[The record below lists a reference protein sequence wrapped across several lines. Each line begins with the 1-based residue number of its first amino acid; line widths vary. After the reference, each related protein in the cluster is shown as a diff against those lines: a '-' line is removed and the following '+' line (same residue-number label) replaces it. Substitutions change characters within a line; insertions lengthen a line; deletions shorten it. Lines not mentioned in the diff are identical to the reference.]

1 MSDTGWFVLNTV
13 TSQLQ
18 SANGKT
24 IRDLLCVCVKIK
36 LDPEC
41 VKVFY
46 QKETVIFEEMALR
59 TWLDIRVSS
68 FP

>member
-1 MSDTGWFVLNTV
+1 MSDTGWFVLNMV

-46 QKETVIFEEMALR
+46 QKETVIFEEIALR